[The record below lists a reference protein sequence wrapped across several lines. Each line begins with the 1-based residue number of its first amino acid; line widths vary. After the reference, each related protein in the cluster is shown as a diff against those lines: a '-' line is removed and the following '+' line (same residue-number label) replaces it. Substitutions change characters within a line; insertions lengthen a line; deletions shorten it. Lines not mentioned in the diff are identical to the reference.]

1 MTLSKKLRAILEAP
15 DDLSNLPQL
24 ITDAEAMEAGELSLQ
39 EQITRLQTINKQYLS
54 QIPVPGDAEP
64 AEEDVLPAEEVVT
77 DEDIQKYLET
87 FIEGA

>member
-15 DDLSNLPQL
+15 DDLSSLPQL
-24 ITDAEAMEAGELSLQ
+24 ITDAETMEAGELSLQ

-54 QIPVPGDAEP
+54 QIPVPGDP
-64 AEEDVLPAEEVVT
+64 DQAEEVLPEEEVVT